1 MPRAPV
7 TSHVI
12 GRAYPPASLH
22 RVIVRALRS
31 RDPSRSR
38 PPSTET
44 TAASS
49 SSGSARTPSLEAT
62 GHALHLAQANCSVS
76 SAGTLRGI
84 HFAQL
89 PPSQAKFVTCVHG
102 AALDVVVDL
111 RVGSPTFGQ
120 WDSVLL
126 DDVDRRAIYLP
137 EGLGHAFMAL
147 EDHTVVNYLCSAPY
161 APGRE
166 HGVHPLDPEIGI
178 DWPHAARDGSPL
190 APLLSP
196 KDEAAP
202 TLAEVRDSGLL
213 ATYDEAR
220 AFTSSL

>member
-1 MPRAPV
+1 MVPRGRLRRGHRAP
-7 TSHVI
+7 
-12 GRAYPPASLH
+12 
-22 RVIVRALRS
+22 
-31 RDPSRSR
+31 
-38 PPSTET
+38 
-44 TAASS
+44 
-49 SSGSARTPSLEAT
+49 
-62 GHALHLAQANCSVS
+62 LHLAQANCSVS

-89 PPSQAKFVTCVHG
+89 PPSQAKYVTCLHG

-126 DDVDRRAIYLP
+126 DDVDRRAVYLP

-147 EDHTVVNYLCSAPY
+147 EDHTVVTYLCSAPY

-166 HGVHPLDPEIGI
+166 HGIHPLDPDVGI
-178 DWPHAARDGSPL
+178 DWPTTARDGSPL

-196 KDEAAP
+196 KDDAAAQP
-202 TLAEVRDSGLL
+202 RRG
-213 ATYDEAR
+213 ATAARRRSPRRPSAPRWPVSRGAAR
-220 AFTSSL
+220 ALSGSHQSRLSRYHCDGVGQALLERRPAAA

>member
-1 MPRAPV
+1 M
-7 TSHVI
+7 
-12 GRAYPPASLH
+12 
-22 RVIVRALRS
+22 IVRALS
-31 RDPSRSR
+31 VP
-38 PPSTET
+38 
-44 TAASS
+44 
-49 SSGSARTPSLEAT
+49 GSFEVTPAQHGDDRGVFLEWFREDAFLEAT
-62 GHALHLAQANCSVS
+62 GHTLHLAQANCSVS

-126 DDVDRRAIYLP
+126 DDVDRRAIYLS

-147 EDHTVVNYLCSAPY
+147 EDRTVVNYLCSAPY

-178 DWPHAARDGSPL
+178 DWPQAARDGSPL

>member
-1 MPRAPV
+1 VDVRQLSVPGALEVTPV
-7 TSHVI
+7 QHADDRGVFLEWFRQDQFAEHV
-12 GRAYPPASLH
+12 
-22 RVIVRALRS
+22 
-31 RDPSRSR
+31 
-38 PPSTET
+38 
-44 TAASS
+44 
-49 SSGSARTPSLEAT
+49 
-62 GHALHLAQANCSVS
+62 GHPLHLAQANCSVS

-89 PPSQAKFVTCVHG
+89 PPSQAKFVTCVSG

-111 RVGSPTFGQ
+111 RIGSATYGQ
-120 WDSVLL
+120 WDSVLI
-126 DDVDRRAIYLP
+126 DDRDRRAVYLP

-178 DWPHAARDGSPL
+178 DWPAQARDGSPL

-202 TLAEVRDSGLL
+202 SLAEVREAGLL
-213 ATYDEAR
+213 PTYEDAQ
-220 AFTSSL
+220 AFTRSLG

>member
-12 GRAYPPASLH
+12 RRAYPPASLH
-22 RVIVRALRS
+22 R
-31 RDPSRSR
+31 RDCATHSPSPAPSRSR
-38 PPSTET
+38 PAQHGDDRGVFLEWFRED
-44 TAASS
+44 AFV
-49 SSGSARTPSLEAT
+49 EAT
-62 GHALHLAQANCSVS
+62 GHSLHLAQANCSVS

-147 EDHTVVNYLCSAPY
+147 EDHTVVTYLCSAPY

-178 DWPHAARDGSPL
+178 DWPTSPATAARSRRCSP
-190 APLLSP
+190 PRTSGP
-196 KDEAAP
+196 HP
-202 TLAEVRDSGLL
+202 GRDP
-213 ATYDEAR
+213 R
-220 AFTSSL
+220 RPRH